1 MKYEQLP
8 TEYKYDTLADAMYA
22 REVEYFHY
30 DFDRKNFEHL
40 LANATDNEFAANVAE
55 RLDSTRKQMGN
66 VEAVVEA
73 LKAQIDDAD
82 AYAAACIADPQ
93 QSLQGLPKRVH
104 GGYVTCGPPSAEIDR
119 ELVLASMSPQV
130 RNELLDRYSTT
141 TLFELP

>member
-55 RLDSTRKQMGN
+55 RLDATCKQMGN
-66 VEAVVEA
+66 VKAVVEA
-73 LKAQIDDAD
+73 LKAQIDDKA
-82 AYAAACIADPQ
+82 AYAAAVERVTA
-93 QSLQGLPKRVH
+93 KRKAKE
-104 GGYVTCGPPSAEIDR
+104 AEG
-119 ELVLASMSPQV
+119 
-130 RNELLDRYSTT
+130 
-141 TLFELP
+141 

>member
-55 RLDSTRKQMGN
+55 RLDATRKQMGN
-66 VEAVVEA
+66 VMGVVEA
-73 LKAQIDDAD
+73 LRSQIDDAD
-82 AYAAACIADPQ
+82 AYAAAVERVTA
-93 QSLQGLPKRVH
+93 KRKAKE
-104 GGYVTCGPPSAEIDR
+104 AEG
-119 ELVLASMSPQV
+119 
-130 RNELLDRYSTT
+130 
-141 TLFELP
+141 